1 MTQAYPALL
10 SILAAVTLVAADKP
24 AASGHAP
31 VRDAA
36 WMNERPAD
44 NKMVYSGQ
52 QLDTVGQLVDV
63 PGRLLAVE
71 FAQGGKILL
80 VKTTTV
86 LASLDAA
93 TMKLIQKAEYPIAK
107 AGGSMHG
114 LAVAKD
120 GASVLVS
127 GGRTHLYRATVSPDG
142 VIAWGPS
149 IDVSAGAKNVNPLGL
164 ALTADGKRALVALSM
179 TNQLALVDLT
189 EGKLIGTVTVG
200 VCPYGVALSADG
212 KTAYVSNFGGNA
224 PGAEDL
230 AEASGG
236 TMVAVDKRT
245 IPLRGTLSFVQVD
258 GTSLKESGRVEVGL
272 HPSEL
277 LLDAPRQRLFVANV
291 GGDSVSVI
299 DTTKRKV
306 TQTLDTKPDHELPWG
321 MLTDGLALSADGRT
335 LYAANAGINAIACLD
350 LAAPKSAPKLI
361 PSGWYPGAVR
371 VRDGQLYVANVRN
384 GLQKV
389 AVPADAKTIA
399 EYDARA
405 RAAAHL
411 AHALRYAKGPGTTTA
426 TAAPVPVPAE
436 VGQPSSIKHVVYIIK
451 ENRTFDQVLGDIG
464 RGNAE
469 PKLVLFP
476 RDVTPNHHAIA
487 ERWPLLDNYYCNG
500 VNSSDG
506 HAWASQGIVGPY
518 REKDRVGFRC
528 AYDFGTDALFFA
540 GCGFIWDHALLHGR
554 SFRNYGE
561 MDKLTKIRGKTYD
574 DFFTDRQNGGGKT
587 AFTTTFFIDA
597 LRRYSCPGYPGWDMA
612 IPDQTRADVFL
623 KDLAE
628 HEKKGSFPDLT
639 IIYLPNDHTANE
651 LTAKSYVADNDLALG
666 RVIEGLSKSRFWKDM
681 AIFVNEDDPQTG
693 GDHVDG
699 HRSFCLVVSPYA
711 KKGALISKFYNQTS
725 VLHTI
730 CRILGM
736 PPLNQVVAASTT
748 MEDCFTTQADLTPYA
763 ALTPKQ
769 KLNEKRPPAAKKTG
783 FWPPFLIGDDRL
795 TAQFEAL
802 DFSGPD
808 RIDDDTLNR
817 AIWAQT
823 RPGERYPREFMGAHG
838 KGLKALGLQI
848 DPEAGDDDD
857 DE

>member
-1 MTQAYPALL
+1 MTPAYRALL
-10 SILAAVTLVAADKP
+10 TVFAAVILHGADKP
-24 AASGHAP
+24 TASEHAP
-31 VRDAA
+31 VRNEA

-44 NKMVYSGQ
+44 NKMVYTGQ

-63 PGRLLAVE
+63 PGRLLAIE

-80 VKTTTV
+80 VKTTSV
-86 LASLDAA
+86 LASLDAV
-93 TMKLIQKAEYPIAK
+93 TMKLIQKADYPIVK

-114 LAVAKD
+114 LAVTKD
-120 GASVLVS
+120 GASVLIS
-127 GGRTHLYRATVSPDG
+127 GGRTHLYRATVSADG
-142 VIAWGPS
+142 KISWGPS
-149 IDVSAGAKNVNPLGL
+149 IDVSGGAKNVNPLGI
-164 ALTADGKRALVALSM
+164 ALTADGKHALVALSM
-179 TNQLALVDLT
+179 TNQLAMVDLA
-189 EGKLIGTVTVG
+189 EGKIISTIAVG

-224 PGAEDL
+224 PGADDL
-230 AEASGG
+230 AEPSGG

-245 IPLRGTLSFVQVD
+245 IPLRGTLSFVNVD
-258 GTSLKESGRVEVGL
+258 GVSLSEVGRVEVGL
-272 HPSEL
+272 HPSEV
-277 LLDAPRQRLFVANV
+277 LLDTPGQRLFVANV
-291 GGDSVSVI
+291 GGDSVSVV

-321 MLTDGLALSADGRT
+321 MLTDGLALSADGKT

-361 PSGWYPGAVR
+361 PSGWYPGALR

-384 GLQKV
+384 GVQKV
-389 AVPADAKTIA
+389 AVPTDAKMVM
-399 EYDARA
+399 EYDVRA
-405 RAAAHL
+405 RAASHL
-411 AHALRYAKGPGTTTA
+411 AHALRYAKGPRSIA
-426 TAAPVPVPAE
+426 AAPVPVPAE

-528 AYDFGTDALFFA
+528 AYDFGSDALFFA

-561 MDKLTKIRGKTYD
+561 MDKLTKLQGKTYN
-574 DFFTDRQNGGGKT
+574 DFFTDRENGGGKT
-587 AFTTTFFIDA
+587 SFTTTFFIDV

-628 HEKKGSFPDLT
+628 LEKKGSFPDLT

-666 RVIEGLSKSRFWKDM
+666 RVIESLSKSRFWKDM

-736 PPLNQVVAASTT
+736 PPMNQVVAASTT
-748 MEDCFTTQADLTPYA
+748 MEDCFTTEADLTPYV

-769 KLNEKRPPAAKKTG
+769 QLNEKRPPAAKKTG
-783 FWPPFLIGDDRL
+783 FWPPFPVGDDRL

-817 AIWAQT
+817 AIWVQT

-838 KGLKALGLQI
+838 KGLKALGLVL
-848 DPEAGDDDD
+848 DPEADDDD